1 MDDNLRQRLG
11 RLDPMPSSEPT
22 DTPSTPRVRALLEEI
37 MSTPVV
43 QPNVQPNVRTTDQ
56 QVAIPAPTPPS
67 KRRLAM
73 LGGVAAAVIAI
84 AIVVAVATSGGTTKK
99 SQLSFALPASGPGQ
113 ASCIQFST
121 DQLAQAADAFSGT
134 ITTVGD
140 GSVTVTVDHW
150 YKASG
155 TKADVVTLTSDT
167 TAGAVSE
174 LGVQFVQGTKY
185 FVSATDGHVNGCGY
199 SGEASADLQ
208 AAFETAFP
216 G

>member
-11 RLDPMPSSEPT
+11 RLDPVPSSEPT

-37 MSTPVV
+37 MSTP
-43 QPNVQPNVRTTDQ
+43 TDQ
-56 QVAIPAPTPPS
+56 HIAVPAPTPPS

-73 LGGVAAAVIAI
+73 WAGVAAAVVAI
-84 AIVVAVATSGGTTKK
+84 AIVVAVASGGGTAKK
-99 SQLSFALPASGPGQ
+99 SQLSFALPAAHPGQ
-113 ASCIQFST
+113 NSCIQFST

-134 ITTVGD
+134 VTAVGD
-140 GSVTVTVDHW
+140 GSVTLTVDHW

-155 TKADVVTLTSDT
+155 AKADVVTLTSDT
-167 TAGAVSE
+167 TAGAVNE
-174 LGVQFVQGTKY
+174 LGVQFAQGTKY
-185 FVSATDGHVNGCGY
+185 FVSATDGNVNGCGY